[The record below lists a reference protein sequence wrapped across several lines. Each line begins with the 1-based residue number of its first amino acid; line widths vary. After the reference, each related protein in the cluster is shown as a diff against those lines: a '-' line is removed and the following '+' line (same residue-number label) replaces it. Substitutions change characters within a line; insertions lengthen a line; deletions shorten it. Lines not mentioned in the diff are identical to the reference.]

1 MTLNN
6 ANDSIIIQR
15 REMVAQ
21 LLLRKLT
28 QREIALELARK
39 GIVNPADGQPFS
51 AATINQ
57 DVKALKK
64 QWREAAALAVEEWQ
78 AQLLAELEE
87 LKRAAY
93 AKGQLNTVRA
103 IIADQRT
110 MMGTDAPSRIRIEG
124 GLTIEQ
130 FNTWSK
136 QLTGAGIDPAQAF
149 SVFIEEAL
157 KVSANDQP
165 PNGGE

>member
-1 MTLNN
+1 MQNN

-39 GIVNPADGQPFS
+39 GIVNPTDGAPFS

-64 QWREAAALAVEEWQ
+64 QWQASALATVSEWK

-93 AKGQLNTVRA
+93 AKTQLNTVRA
-103 IIADQRT
+103 IIADQRA
-110 MMGTDAPSRIRIEG
+110 MLGIDAPTRFSIEG
-124 GLTIEQ
+124 GVELATINQMIKALQEIGEDPSAS
-130 FNTWSK
+130 FN
-136 QLTGAGIDPAQAF
+136 GIIEYAVAKKAQ
-149 SVFIEEAL
+149 V
-157 KVSANDQP
+157 N
-165 PNGGE
+165 NG